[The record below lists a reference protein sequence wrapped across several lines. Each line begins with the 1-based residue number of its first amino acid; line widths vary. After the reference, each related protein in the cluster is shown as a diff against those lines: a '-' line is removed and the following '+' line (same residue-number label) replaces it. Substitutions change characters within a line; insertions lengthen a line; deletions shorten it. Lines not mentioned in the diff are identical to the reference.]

1 MGDRRQGDR
10 REKNTLESK
19 KIVISLKDLIFG
31 IVIFVIICLS
41 LFIVFTSNKIGYNKG
56 YNDGYLSGYE
66 DAEEGYR
73 MDYYLNSDTTVE

>member
-41 LFIVFTSNKIGYNKG
+41 LFIVFMSNKIGYNKG